1 MSLEDIEYYRRRA
14 REERERAEK
23 TDIPEAA
30 KAHRDLAAHYDA
42 LVEHADLLPPTR
54 TPAAPPDPEERL

>member
-1 MSLEDIEYYRRRA
+1 MSLDDIEYYRRRA

-30 KAHRDLAAHYDA
+30 QAHRDLASHYEA
-42 LVEHADLLPPTR
+42 LVEHADMLPPTR
-54 TPAAPPDPEERL
+54 RAGDPPEQEEQL